1 LRPLVG
7 SPVHPAHITAARL
20 VTGLAA
26 CGLFA
31 VGGSPAT
38 VWAGALW
45 VLSAFLDRCD
55 GEFAR
60 MTGQSSRRGHRFD
73 FASDILIN
81 SLVFLAIGLGL
92 DGRLPGQSPLLL
104 GGLAAAGVAVASV
117 LAELGERDM
126 RLGEK
131 TFAGKWGFD
140 FDDIIYIIGPIAW
153 LGGLDV
159 LLVGASVGGPGAAI
173 LVSVKLR
180 RKRVG
185 RA

>member
-7 SPVHPAHITAARL
+7 SPAHPGHITAARL
-20 VTGLAA
+20 ATGLAA

-31 VGGSPAT
+31 VGGPLT

-45 VLSAFLDRCD
+45 VLSTFLDRCD

-60 MTGQSSRRGHRFD
+60 MTGQSSRRGHYFD
-73 FASDILIN
+73 FVSDILIN

-92 DGRLPGQSPLLL
+92 GARLPGQWSLAL
-104 GGLAAAGVAVASV
+104 GGLAAAGVAGASV

-131 TFAGKWGFD
+131 MFSGKWGFD
-140 FDDIIYIIGPIAW
+140 FDDIIYVIGPVAW

-180 RKRVG
+180 RKRAG